1 MVNIVHHCPLLV
13 EFSRFPCCV
22 LLVLSWNTTKHNK
35 WKSNYRKVE
44 YGNQPDGIGELA
56 FFFVTP
62 SLSLAPP
69 FICIPCHWPF
79 PSYFR
84 KKWQSL
90 TRSQMIF
97 TEKNMFVFLKAGGEA
112 LMSLGFLRS
121 KSWPV
126 KQSALSK
133 RSVAKTLLGK
143 VGRKKSCHC

>member
-1 MVNIVHHCPLLV
+1 MVNIVHCPPLV

-44 YGNQPDGIGELA
+44 YGNQPDGIREIA
-56 FFFVTP
+56 FFSWRLP
-62 SLSLAPP
+62 LAL
-69 FICIPCHWPF
+69 HL
-79 PSYFR
+79 PSYVHLAIDLFLHILGKSGKVWPDR
-84 KKWQSL
+84 KWSL
-90 TRSQMIF
+90 Q
-97 TEKNMFVFLKAGGEA
+97 KNMFAFLKAGGEA

-133 RSVAKTLLGK
+133 RTLAKTLLGK

>member
-1 MVNIVHHCPLLV
+1 MVNIVHCPPLV

-44 YGNQPDGIGELA
+44 YGNQPDGIRELA
-56 FFFVTP
+56 FFRDAFR
-62 SLSLAPP
+62 LAPP
-69 FICIPCHWPF
+69 FICTPCHWPF

-84 KKWQSL
+84 EKWQSL
-90 TRSQMIF
+90 TRMQMIF
-97 TEKNMFVFLKAGGEA
+97 TENMFVLLKAGGEA

-133 RSVAKTLLGK
+133 RTLAKTLLGK